1 MATAFDPLDLGLV
14 RLANR
19 IVMAP
24 MSRARAYGPDACP
37 PVSTKLYYQQRASA
51 GLIITEGIQPTP
63 AARGYPATPGLH
75 TEAQVEAWREVT
87 DAVHRAGGVIFAQLM
102 HAGRIGHP
110 SLLPAGATPV
120 GPSAVAADAT
130 VFTPAGPVAC
140 VTPSPLTEAEIAAI
154 VDDFAAAARNAVLA
168 GFDGVELHG
177 ANGFLVH
184 QFLSANANLRADRYG
199 GTVEGRIRFA
209 LEIVA
214 ALTDAVGADR
224 VGLQLSP
231 GNPHNDVV
239 EIDELEQLYGALVD
253 ALAGRGLA
261 YLSVTEGARSLTAH
275 LRRRWP
281 GVFMLNP
288 RTAPRPTGP
297 EDLALVEDGTTDLI
311 SFGALFLANPDLPR
325 RLAEGGPFN
334 QPDRATF
341 YGGGD
346 RGYTDYPFLD
356 GEPAASTVRA
366 AS

>member
-1 MATAFDPLDLGLV
+1 MATAFDPITLGRN

-37 PVSTKLYYQQRASA
+37 PPSTKLYYQQRASA
-51 GLIITEGIQPTP
+51 GLIITEGIQPTGS
-63 AARGYPATPGLH
+63 ARGYPATPGLH
-75 TEAQVEAWREVT
+75 TEAQVEAWRAVT
-87 DAVHRAGGVIFAQLM
+87 DAVHAAGGVIFAQLM

-110 SLLPAGATPV
+110 SLLPAGAVPV
-120 GPSAVAADAT
+120 GPSAVAADA
-130 VFTPAGPVAC
+130 VLFTPDGPVAC
-140 VTPSPLTEAEIAAI
+140 VTPRPLSEADIAVV
-154 VDDFAAAARNAVLA
+154 VDDFAAAARNAILA

-184 QFLSANANLRADRYG
+184 QFLSANANLRADGYG
-199 GTVEGRIRFA
+199 GTIEGRIRLA

-224 VGLQLSP
+224 VGLQISP
-231 GNPHNDVV
+231 GNPHNDMV
-239 EIDELEQLYGALVD
+239 ELDEPEQLYGALVD
-253 ALAGRGLA
+253 ALAGPGLA
-261 YLSVTEGARSLTAH
+261 YLSVTEGDRSLTSQ
-275 LRRRWP
+275 LRKRWP
-281 GVFMLNP
+281 GAFMLNP
-288 RTAPRPTGP
+288 QTSPRPTGP
-297 EDLALVEDGTTDLI
+297 QDLALVADGTADLL

-325 RLAEGGPFN
+325 RLAAGGPFN

-356 GEPAASTVRA
+356 DVPAASTVRA
-366 AS
+366 AP

>member
-1 MATAFDPLDLGLV
+1 MATAFDPLVLGRV

-37 PVSTKLYYQQRASA
+37 PESTTLYYRQRASA
-51 GLIITEGIQPTP
+51 GLIITEGIQPSP

-75 TEAQVEAWREVT
+75 TDAQVEAWREVT
-87 DAVHRAGGVIFAQLM
+87 DAVHAAGGVIFAQLM

-110 SLLPAGATPV
+110 SLLPDGAVPV
-120 GPSAVAADAT
+120 GPSAVAAEAT

-140 VTPSPLTEAEIAAI
+140 VTPRPLTEADIAVI
-154 VDDFAAAARNAVLA
+154 VDEFAAAARNAVRA
-168 GFDGVELHG
+168 GFDGVELHA

-199 GTVEGRIRFA
+199 GAIEGRIRFA

-224 VGLQLSP
+224 VGIQISP
-231 GNPHNDVV
+231 GNPHNDIV
-239 EIDELEQLYGALVD
+239 ELDELEQLYGSLVD
-253 ALAGRGLA
+253 ALAGQRLA

-275 LRRRWP
+275 LRKRWP
-281 GVFMLNP
+281 AAFMLNP
-288 RTAPRPTGP
+288 QTSPRPTGLD
-297 EDLALVEDGTTDLI
+297 DLALVQDGTTDLL

-334 QPDRATF
+334 QPDHGTF
-341 YGGGD
+341 YGGGEH
-346 RGYTDYPFLD
+346 GYTDYPFLD
-356 GEPAASTVRA
+356 GKTASTVRA
-366 AS
+366 AL

>member
-1 MATAFDPLDLGLV
+1 MATAFDPLTLGRV

-19 IVMAP
+19 LVMAP

-37 PVSTKLYYQQRASA
+37 HPSTKLYYRQRASA
-51 GLIITEGIQPTP
+51 GLIVTEGIQPSA

-87 DAVHRAGGVIFAQLM
+87 DVVHEAGGVIFAQLM

-110 SLLPAGATPV
+110 SLLPPGAVPV
-120 GPSAVAADAT
+120 GPSAVAADAML
-130 VFTPAGPVAC
+130 FTQAGPVAC
-140 VTPSPLTEAEIAAI
+140 VTPRPLSEAGIAAI
-154 VDDFAAAARNAVLA
+154 VDDFAAAARNAVRA

-184 QFLSANANLRADRYG
+184 QFLSANANLRTDRYG
-199 GTVEGRIRFA
+199 GTVEGRIRLA

-214 ALTDAVGADR
+214 ALADAVGADR
-224 VGLQLSP
+224 VGLQISP
-231 GNPHNDVV
+231 GNPHNDMV
-239 EIDELEQLYGALVD
+239 ESDQPEQLYGALVD
-253 ALAGRGLA
+253 ALAGQGLA
-261 YLSVTEGARSLTAH
+261 YLSVTEGDRSLTVD
-275 LRRRWP
+275 LRKRWP

-288 RTAPRPTGP
+288 QTSPRPTGP
-297 EDLALVEDGTTDLI
+297 EDLALVEDGTTDLL

-334 QPDRATF
+334 EPDRGTF

-346 RGYTDYPFLD
+346 RGYTDYPFLA
-356 GEPAASTVRA
+356 GEPAGSTVPA
-366 AS
+366 AP